1 MKEKIKNFMSEKLI
15 IFIIGLLLGT
25 IISTGSIYFYTLA
38 NNSNNKEIN
47 MNRQEMNMPNNM
59 PSDQNGTRPEMRN
72 QNNLQDNVVSNGDNY
87 ENI

>member
-1 MKEKIKNFMSEKLI
+1 MKKFLNEKIV
-15 IFIIGLLLGT
+15 IFVIGLLLGT

-38 NNSNNKEIN
+38 NSSNTNQEIN